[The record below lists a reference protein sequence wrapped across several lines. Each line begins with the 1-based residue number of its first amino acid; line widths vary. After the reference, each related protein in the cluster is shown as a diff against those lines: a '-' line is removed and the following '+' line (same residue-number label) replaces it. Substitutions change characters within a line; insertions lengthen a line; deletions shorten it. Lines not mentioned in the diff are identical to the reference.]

1 MLANTD
7 VLTNLPNRHA
17 ITAQLQAA
25 LSAGEGGRGGVLFLD
40 LDNFKRI
47 NDHYGHGFGDQ
58 LLKAVA
64 LAISGCLAEGQTLA
78 RLGGDEFIVLQ
89 EGAEVHELG
98 ATSQRI
104 IERLREPFRQGLI
117 EVYTSCSIGIA
128 MYPEHGADLNSVVRS
143 ADIAMYV
150 AKESGRHTYRVFLP
164 RWTAATPITCGWT
177 PICARPW
184 PTAT

>member
-17 ITAQLQAA
+17 ITAQQAA
-25 LSAGEGGRGGVLFLD
+25 LSAGEGGARRRAGTWTTSSASTTTTAMASATSCS
-40 LDNFKRI
+40 RRWRWP
-47 NDHYGHGFGDQ
+47 
-58 LLKAVA
+58 AA
-64 LAISGCLAEGQTLA
+64 WPGQTLA

-128 MYPEHGADLNSVVRS
+128 MYPEHGADLDIPYAEDSGLIAPLGVWVMREARARRPPGS
-143 ADIAMYV
+143 ARA
-150 AKESGRHTYRVFLP
+150 
-164 RWTAATPITCGWT
+164 
-177 PICARPW
+177 
-184 PTAT
+184 